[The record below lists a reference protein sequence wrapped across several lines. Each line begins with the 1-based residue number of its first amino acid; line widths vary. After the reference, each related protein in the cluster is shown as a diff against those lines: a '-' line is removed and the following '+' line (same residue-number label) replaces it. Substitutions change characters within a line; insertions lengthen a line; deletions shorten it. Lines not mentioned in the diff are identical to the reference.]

1 MFSAQPGYNDWF
13 ISFYNVAFTSLPVI
27 ALGVFSKD
35 VSSSVCLE
43 VLSFLYKNTLI
54 ILYAHELHK

>member
-27 ALGVFSKD
+27 ALGVFNKD

-43 VLSFLYKNTLI
+43 VLSFLYKNTSI